1 MGMDD
6 IDWDRYRVDSRA
18 QQQTGA
24 NYTRLGDPTNWGRE
38 RSFTL
43 AKGAN
48 GFDKSGA
55 MVRAQCTDG
64 YARAWYLTGSLEVS
78 NTLFNSEAPTV
89 AWNVQ
94 LEIIQGVGQA
104 IVNQRLGVRRLIQ
117 IATSVYDATPIGNG
131 RSSYPWVVS
140 GGIFAQAIS
149 VQTIT
154 LYTGEGPG
162 PDETFKIAMALG
174 PIAAGDGV

>member
-1 MGMDD
+1 MGKDN

-43 AKGAN
+43 VKGAT

-64 YARAWYLTGSLEVS
+64 YARAWYLTGTLEVS
-78 NTLFNSEAPTV
+78 DVLYNSEPPTV
-89 AWNVQ
+89 QWNVQ

-104 IVNQRLGVRRLIQ
+104 IVSQRLSVRRLIT
-117 IATSVYDATPIGNG
+117 IAESVYDPTALGTG
-131 RSSYPWVVS
+131 RRSYPWVVS
-140 GGIFAQAIS
+140 GGLFAQAIS
-149 VQTIT
+149 VQTIS
-154 LYTGEGPG
+154 LYSGEGPG
-162 PDETFKIAMALG
+162 PDETFKLAIAMG